1 MEQEQSKRN
10 CAREQK
16 QDTVLEESKAK
27 ENESDGLR
35 KNRELHDT
43 LLTS

>member
-10 CAREQK
+10 RAREQK

-27 ENESDGLR
+27 ENESDGSW
-35 KNRELHDT
+35 KNQEFHDT
-43 LLTS
+43 KLTS